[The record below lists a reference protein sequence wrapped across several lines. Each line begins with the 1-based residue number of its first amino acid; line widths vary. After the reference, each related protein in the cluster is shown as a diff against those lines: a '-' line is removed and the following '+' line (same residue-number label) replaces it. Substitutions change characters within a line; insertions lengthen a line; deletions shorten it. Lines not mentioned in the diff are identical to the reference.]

1 MKPTKKQLREIE
13 EIEKKVANVCD
24 SNDGVVDEITGI
36 TYPKKTIEV
45 TLNENGV
52 IVNRETGKP
61 HFGAID
67 IDEMKKMVE
76 EKKSKEIVISLSFGT
91 NCPSLKKQIKKQGFE
106 ISNDYIERAEAI
118 RYDLNSLNT
127 VGIIKDKELFKCF
140 KRLNKK
146 ICKKMLEPLL
156 KDGEKAVLTKEKFT
170 K

>member
-1 MKPTKKQLREIE
+1 MKPTKKQLKEIK

-24 SNDGVVDEITGI
+24 ANDSVVDEITGI
-36 TYPKKTIEV
+36 PYPTNNIEN
-45 TLNENGV
+45 TKN
-52 IVNRETGKP
+52 
-61 HFGAID
+61 
-67 IDEMKKMVE
+67 
-76 EKKSKEIVISLSFGT
+76 KEIVINLSFGT

-140 KRLNKK
+140 ERLNKK

-156 KDGEKAVLTKEKFT
+156 KDGEKAIRIKNKQ
-170 K
+170 

>member
-1 MKPTKKQLREIE
+1 MKLTKKQLKEIQ

-24 SNDGVVDEITGI
+24 ANDGVVDEITGI

-45 TLNENGV
+45 ALNDKGV
-52 IVNRETGKP
+52 IINKETGKP
-61 HFGAID
+61 HRVAID
-67 IDEMKKMVE
+67 IDEMDKLVKEKESKK
-76 EKKSKEIVISLSFGT
+76 IAINLSFGLSSPT
-91 NCPSLKKQIKKQGFE
+91 LKKQIKNQGFE

-146 ICKKMLEPLL
+146 ICKKILEPLL
-156 KDGEKAVLTKEKFT
+156 KDGEIAIRKKNK